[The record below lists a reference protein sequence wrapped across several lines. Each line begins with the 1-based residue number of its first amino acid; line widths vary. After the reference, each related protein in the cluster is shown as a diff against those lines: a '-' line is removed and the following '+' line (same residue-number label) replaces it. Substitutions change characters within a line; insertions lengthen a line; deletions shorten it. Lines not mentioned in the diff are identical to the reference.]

1 MQTNFPP
8 KLDTSK
14 IFIFSPFQKKFYLP
28 LTKKKKNLTRFPHF
42 IYFSRFL
49 SRMTKTTQLKS
60 KQKIYATKVKR
71 KQKIKET
78 NESSSI
84 ENRGNSPYK
93 EQQLTL
99 RTTKVKKKNS
109 FPPIKIGKTKQVF
122 GKTVLRKIQ
131 DGGINKNTQT

>member
-1 MQTNFPP
+1 MQTKSPH

-14 IFIFSPFQKKFYLP
+14 NFIFSPFQKQFYLP
-28 LTKKKKNLTRFPHF
+28 LSKKKKKTRFPHF

-49 SRMTKTTQLKS
+49 SRMTKTTQIKS

-84 ENRGNSPYK
+84 ENRGNSPYE

-99 RTTKVKKKNS
+99 RKTKGKKKT
-109 FPPIKIGKTKQVF
+109 FLPLIKIGKTIMFWEKQF
-122 GKTVLRKIQ
+122 WGKFRRWGKTKRNIS
-131 DGGINKNTQT
+131 

>member
-1 MQTNFPP
+1 MQTKSPH

-14 IFIFSPFQKKFYLP
+14 NFIFSPFQKQFYLP
-28 LTKKKKNLTRFPHF
+28 LSKKKKKTRFPHF

-49 SRMTKTTQLKS
+49 SRMTKTTQIKS

-84 ENRGNSPYK
+84 ENRGNSPYE

-99 RTTKVKKKNS
+99 RKTKGKKKNFS
-109 FPPIKIGKTKQVF
+109 PPYKNRKNNHVL
-122 GKTVLRKIQ
+122 GKTVLGKIQ
-131 DGGINKNTQT
+131 EMGKN